1 MSREWDAKAYN
12 RRENTITIQ
21 LKMLDLHPLRMG
33 LKMGLFKNNKKKETV
48 EEAFET
54 PCRPPSRNRPR
65 PNRDPRPDEL
75 DFHVEMVQKI
85 DNLLKENTTETQPVV
100 TLRSNH
106 NRPKQPSAL
115 SAPQPLEFTASIPD
129 GTTAPFRFCTDFEHI
144 ETPFAP
150 SQDDRVEVIDLN
162 SIMNVS
168 DTNQPATASKKIH
181 FNFPNKNQTD
191 KKETTHNTDEA
202 TTSYTQEQNND
213 TMDAEAIK
221 SAEKQRKIEEKR
233 RKAQEKKQAQE
244 VKKAQKAQEKMQK
257 SSPPTTAETKPGF
270 FSNIFS
276 KKDKTTETPM
286 PEPRPLSPNQ
296 PKKPYDRTYPAPPP
310 QRPLNEIKP
319 DTNEFK
325 EVETTI
331 PSTEPA
337 QQINAETEVEIKK
350 ETKSEM
356 SPQYTAPQKDDS
368 QKTETA
374 YQQTPE
380 YKPDYNMQKQEENTQ
395 TTPPEPTPTKHS
407 MPKQQKPETNPQE
420 SMPIEPTPTIDAD
433 LIKDEDVKYV
443 LLRTDEL
450 LGNLPQNIIEEFA
463 QSDDFKVY
471 SKVMKKIKE
480 AQH

>member
-1 MSREWDAKAYN
+1 
-12 RRENTITIQ
+12 
-21 LKMLDLHPLRMG
+21 MG
-33 LKMGLFKNNKKKETV
+33 LKMGLFKNDKKKETV

-85 DNLLKENTTETQPVV
+85 DNLLKEEATDTQPVV
-100 TLRSNH
+100 NVRSNH

-115 SAPQPLEFTASIPD
+115 SSPQPLEFTASIPD

-150 SQDDRVEVIDLN
+150 SQDERVEVIDLN
-162 SIMNVS
+162 SIMNAS
-168 DTNQPATASKKIH
+168 DTTQPATASKKIH
-181 FNFPNKNQTD
+181 FNFPNKNQTN
-191 KKETTHNTDEA
+191 KKETTHNTDET
-202 TTSYTQEQNND
+202 TTSHTQEQNND
-213 TMDAEAIK
+213 TIDAETIK

-244 VKKAQKAQEKMQK
+244 AKKAQKAKEKIQK
-257 SSPPTTAETKPGF
+257 SPTPPKTETKPGF

-296 PKKPYDRTYPAPPP
+296 PKKPYDRTYPTPPP
-310 QRPLNEIKP
+310 QRPFNEM
-319 DTNEFK
+319 DHDNNEFK
-325 EVETTI
+325 EIDTNI
-331 PSTEPA
+331 APTEPT
-337 QQINAETEVEIKK
+337 QQMKAEREVEIKK
-350 ETKSEM
+350 ETKPEM

-374 YQQTPE
+374 YQQTP
-380 YKPDYNMQKQEENTQ
+380 
-395 TTPPEPTPTKHS
+395 PTKPTTTEHS
-407 MPKQQKPETNPQE
+407 MPDQYKQEITPT
-420 SMPIEPTPTIDAD
+420 EPTPTIDAD

-480 AQH
+480 AHQ